1 MGTPKETIQQ
11 IDRLRSAEPLTSWTI
26 GKQIFRAFDGYD
38 TYQPPSAQLEF
49 LLRNYLVYPTH
60 DGAPLFTLTSPNP
73 EDPILPWENYRPTDF
88 SSTETSY
95 NYSAYSPEFFPGP
108 LNFAPHVITVTN
120 THHRY
125 LNRTK
130 EERDIIMGR
139 HSNLITPYW
148 YIKGEHPV
156 NPRLM
161 TDILAVSD
169 LLRTRDHELIQLW
182 KLDDPK
188 EVYTLQAGL
197 TLYDISLGDFCR
209 VLTAAPEE
217 L

>member
-1 MGTPKETIQQ
+1 
-11 IDRLRSAEPLTSWTI
+11 
-26 GKQIFRAFDGYD
+26 
-38 TYQPPSAQLEF
+38 
-49 LLRNYLVYPTH
+49 
-60 DGAPLFTLTSPNP
+60 
-73 EDPILPWENYRPTDF
+73 
-88 SSTETSY
+88 
-95 NYSAYSPEFFPGP
+95 
-108 LNFAPHVITVTN
+108 
-120 THHRY
+120 
-125 LNRTK
+125 
-130 EERDIIMGR
+130 MGR